1 MVTPMKI
8 KHKHLK
14 LNILSLF
21 FVAVSLLSITLAWFA
36 YSGFANTATEMDV
49 KAWYIE
55 FEKDSKPVSNEIVLS
70 LNDVYPGMEQV
81 VEKVNINN
89 LGDTDAKISY
99 SIDSARVLDEELKT
113 KDTSTVQVEDQL
125 SHNFPFHV
133 NISLNKDFV
142 KSKDDTSEFDVSV
155 SWPLDSENDSLD
167 SEWGSK
173 AYDFQKEEE
182 AKKKQDPN
190 YEMRTSL
197 RIVISLKAE
206 QYVLSNDEVDT
217 DYNFGKLILYD
228 VEKNKVCNE
237 LSSTCLKTYVIDK
250 SNKIG
255 DVNVTLLPDLFG
267 TYASGTY
274 NDYNNLLSNV
284 SSNWNVSTRA
294 LKLEDV
300 LNIVSN
306 NVESSYL
313 VRDNLSDVIIGK
325 LDYNDRF
332 NEIVNKAIN
341 SNGYFKFSNQA
352 YPYLTTSNCY
362 WLNNEYN
369 TDKAFALVKMDENN
383 SKIYGEMKINECSVL
398 PVLEVAKANLD

>member
-1 MVTPMKI
+1 MKI
-8 KHKHLK
+8 RHKHLK

-21 FVAVSLLSITLAWFA
+21 FIAVSLLSITLAWFA

-55 FEKDSKPVSNEIVLS
+55 FKKDNKAISNEIVLS

-99 SIDSARVLDEELKT
+99 SIDSARILDEELKT
-113 KDTSTVQVEDQL
+113 EDKSTLQVEDEL

-133 NISLNKDFV
+133 NISLNKKFV
-142 KSKDDTSEFDVSV
+142 KSNDDTSEFDVSV
-155 SWPLDSENDSLD
+155 SWPLDSENNSLD
-167 SEWGSK
+167 SKWGSS
-173 AYDFQKEEE
+173 AYEFQKEEE
-182 AKKKQDPN
+182 SKKKQDSN
-190 YEMRTSL
+190 YEMRSSL

-206 QYVLSNDEVDT
+206 QYVLSNDEVDM

-228 VEKNKVCNE
+228 VEKNKVCSE

-255 DVNVTLLPDLFG
+255 DVNVSLLPDLFG
-267 TYASGTY
+267 TYTSSTY
-274 NDYNNLLSNV
+274 NNYANFLSSV
-284 SSNWNVSTRA
+284 SNNWNVNTRA
-294 LKLEDV
+294 LKLDDV

-306 NVESSYL
+306 NIESSYI

-325 LDYNDRF
+325 LDYNNRF
-332 NEIVNKAIN
+332 DEIINKVIN
-341 SNGYFKFSNQA
+341 SNGYFKFSNQEF
-352 YPYLTTSNCY
+352 PYFTTSKCY

-369 TDKAFALVKMDENN
+369 TDKAFALVKIDENN
-383 SKIYGEMKINECSVL
+383 SKIYGEFKTNECSIV
-398 PVLEVAKANLD
+398 PVLEVAKANI

>member
-1 MVTPMKI
+1 MKI

-99 SIDSARVLDEELKT
+99 SIDSARILDDELKT
-113 KDTSTVQVEDQL
+113 EGASTLQVEDEL
-125 SHNFPFHV
+125 SHNYPFNV

-142 KSKDDTSEFDVSV
+142 KSKNDTSKFDVSV

-362 WLNNEYN
+362 WINSEYN

-383 SKIYGEMKINECSVL
+383 SKIYGEVKTNECSVV

>member
-1 MVTPMKI
+1 MKI

-89 LGDTDAKISY
+89 LGDTDAKVSY

-197 RIVISLKAE
+197 RIVISLNAE

-362 WLNNEYN
+362 WINSEYN

-383 SKIYGEMKINECSVL
+383 SKIYGEVKTNECSVV

>member
-1 MVTPMKI
+1 MKI

-36 YSGFANTATEMDV
+36 YSGLANTATEMDV

-99 SIDSARVLDEELKT
+99 SIDSARVLDDELKT
-113 KDTSTVQVEDQL
+113 EGASTLQVEDEL
-125 SHNFPFHV
+125 SHNYPFNV

-142 KSKDDTSEFDVSV
+142 KSKDDTSEFNVSV
-155 SWPLDSENDSLD
+155 SGPLDSENDSLD
-167 SEWGSK
+167 SEWGSY

-182 AKKKQDPN
+182 AKKVQDPN

-197 RIVISLKAE
+197 KIVISLKAE

-228 VEKNKVCNE
+228 VEKNKVCSE

-274 NDYNNLLSNV
+274 NDYNRLLSNV

-294 LKLEDV
+294 LKLEDI

-306 NVESSYL
+306 NIESSYL

-332 NEIVNKAIN
+332 NAIVNKAIN

-352 YPYLTTSNCY
+352 FPYFTTSKCY
-362 WLNNEYN
+362 WINNEYN

-383 SKIYGEMKINECSVL
+383 SKIYGEVKTNECSVV

>member
-1 MVTPMKI
+1 MKI

-99 SIDSARVLDEELKT
+99 SIDSARVLDDELKT
-113 KDTSTVQVEDQL
+113 EGASTLQVEDEL
-125 SHNFPFHV
+125 SHNYPFNV

-142 KSKDDTSEFDVSV
+142 KSKNDTSEFDVSV

-182 AKKKQDPN
+182 TKKKQDPN
-190 YEMRTSL
+190 YETRTSL

-294 LKLEDV
+294 LKLEDI

-352 YPYLTTSNCY
+352 YPYLTTSKCY

-383 SKIYGEMKINECSVL
+383 SKIYGEVKTNECSVV

>member
-1 MVTPMKI
+1 MKI

-113 KDTSTVQVEDQL
+113 EDTSTVQVEDQL

-294 LKLEDV
+294 LKLEDI

-352 YPYLTTSNCY
+352 YPYLTTSKCY
-362 WLNNEYN
+362 WINSEYN

-383 SKIYGEMKINECSVL
+383 SKIYGEVKTNECSVV

>member
-1 MVTPMKI
+1 MKI
-8 KHKHLK
+8 KRKHLK

-21 FVAVSLLSITLAWFA
+21 FIAVSLLSITLAWFA

-89 LGDTDAKISY
+89 LGDTDAKVSY

-113 KDTSTVQVEDQL
+113 EDTSTVQVEDQL

-142 KSKDDTSEFDVSV
+142 KSKDDISEFDVSV

-182 AKKKQDPN
+182 TKKKQDPN

-352 YPYLTTSNCY
+352 YPYLTTSKCY

-383 SKIYGEMKINECSVL
+383 SKIYGEFKTNECSIV
-398 PVLEVAKANLD
+398 PVLEVAKANI

>member
-1 MVTPMKI
+1 MKI

-21 FVAVSLLSITLAWFA
+21 FIAVSLLSITLAWFA

-182 AKKKQDPN
+182 TKKKQDPN

-274 NDYNNLLSNV
+274 NDYNSLLSNV

-294 LKLEDV
+294 LKLEDI

-352 YPYLTTSNCY
+352 YPYLTTSKCY
-362 WLNNEYN
+362 WINSEYN

-383 SKIYGEMKINECSVL
+383 SKIYGEVKTNECSVV

>member
-1 MVTPMKI
+1 MKI

-89 LGDTDAKISY
+89 LGDTDAKVSY

-362 WLNNEYN
+362 WINSEYN

-383 SKIYGEMKINECSVL
+383 SKIYGEVKTNECSVV

>member
-1 MVTPMKI
+1 MKI

-55 FEKDSKPVSNEIVLS
+55 FEKDSKPVSSEIVLS

-89 LGDTDAKISY
+89 LGDTDAKVSY

-113 KDTSTVQVEDQL
+113 KDTSTLQVEDEL
-125 SHNFPFHV
+125 SHNYPFNV

-142 KSKDDTSEFDVSV
+142 KSKNDTSEFDVSV

-182 AKKKQDPN
+182 AKKVQDPN
-190 YEMRTSL
+190 YETRTSL

-294 LKLEDV
+294 LKLEDI

-352 YPYLTTSNCY
+352 FPYFTTSKCY
-362 WLNNEYN
+362 WINNEYN

-383 SKIYGEMKINECSVL
+383 SKIYGEVKTNECSVV

>member
-1 MVTPMKI
+1 MKI

-55 FEKDSKPVSNEIVLS
+55 FEKDSKPVSSEIVLS

-89 LGDTDAKISY
+89 LGDTDAKVSY

-352 YPYLTTSNCY
+352 FPYFTTSKCY
-362 WLNNEYN
+362 WINNEYN

-383 SKIYGEMKINECSVL
+383 SKIYGEVKTNECSVV

>member
-1 MVTPMKI
+1 MKI

-55 FEKDSKPVSNEIVLS
+55 FEKDSKPVSSEIVLS

-89 LGDTDAKISY
+89 LGDTDAKVSY

-294 LKLEDV
+294 LKLEDI

-352 YPYLTTSNCY
+352 FPYFTTSKCY
-362 WLNNEYN
+362 WINNEYN

-383 SKIYGEMKINECSVL
+383 SKIYGEVKTNECSVV